1 MMSAAARDAFKR
13 RVVGARGFE
22 PPTSRSRTV
31 RATRLRYAQHRP
43 NDCTESGLPRILAH
57 QRDEHTVT
65 ESARAHLAAH
75 ALHQRQDLPLGVAE
89 RQHHAPAL
97 GELLEK
103 WWRDAG
109 ASGGDED
116 PIERGLVGPAQRAVS
131 HAYPH
136 VGIPEAF
143 DQRPLAGRQR
153 REPLEL
159 TLEAGAKHAGFHGA
173 RRRGRRSCEESGPA
187 ESVRWASARWCVRW
201 RWSGLPGT

>member
-31 RATRLRYAQHRP
+31 RATRLRYAPHRP
-43 NDCTESGLPRILAH
+43 NHCTESGLPRILAH

-65 ESARAHLAAH
+65 ESARAHFAAH

-143 DQRPLAGRQR
+143 DQRPRAGRQR
-153 REPLEL
+153 PEPLDRAHAPSTPEL
-159 TLEAGAKHAGFHGA
+159 TARGGWRGGAVRRAAPPSRLDGRA
-173 RRRGRRSCEESGPA
+173 RDGG
-187 ESVRWASARWCVRW
+187 
-201 RWSGLPGT
+201 

>member
-31 RATRLRYAQHRP
+31 RATRLRYAPHRP
-43 NDCTESGLPRILAH
+43 NHCTESGLPRILAH

-131 HAYPH
+131 HAYPRSEEH
-136 VGIPEAF
+136 TS
-143 DQRPLAGRQR
+143 
-153 REPLEL
+153 EL
-159 TLEAGAKHAGFHGA
+159 QSLRHLVC
-173 RRRGRRSCEESGPA
+173 R
-187 ESVRWASARWCVRW
+187 
-201 RWSGLPGT
+201 L

>member
-31 RATRLRYAQHRP
+31 RATRLRYAPHRP
-43 NDCTESGLPRILAH
+43 NHCTESGLPRILAH

-143 DQRPLAGRQR
+143 DQRR
-153 REPLEL
+153 RAICSSTIRSRSRSKPAPSTPEL
-159 TLEAGAKHAGFHGA
+159 TARGGWRGGAVRRAAPPSRLDGRA
-173 RRRGRRSCEESGPA
+173 RDGG
-187 ESVRWASARWCVRW
+187 
-201 RWSGLPGT
+201 

>member
-31 RATRLRYAQHRP
+31 RATRLRYAPHRP
-43 NDCTESGLPRILAH
+43 NHCTESGLPRILAH

-131 HAYPH
+131 TRIHTLVYP
-136 VGIPEAF
+136 
-143 DQRPLAGRQR
+143 RPSISARARVMPR
-153 REPLEL
+153 RAICSSTIRSRARSKPAPSTPEL
-159 TLEAGAKHAGFHGA
+159 TARGGWRGGAVRRAAPPSRLDGRARDGA
-173 RRRGRRSCEESGPA
+173 
-187 ESVRWASARWCVRW
+187 
-201 RWSGLPGT
+201 